1 MPISLFSP
9 TGASLVDGQPR
20 KTLTDQAM
28 PGDML
33 IVCECPELSPHV
45 DAASAGR
52 CRHRVLSV
60 HFGRTGL
67 RVERGPRW

>member
-33 IVCECPELSPHV
+33 IVCECPELSPQRGRRERRPV
-45 DAASAGR
+45 PTPGGYRSTSAALA
-52 CRHRVLSV
+52 
-60 HFGRTGL
+60 
-67 RVERGPRW
+67 